1 MYADRKKQVPRR
13 TKTRTS
19 TQPAEAMDMLLSELG
34 EFGFIDRIASLADDD
49 PRVVV
54 GIGDDAAALDLG
66 GPELVIVTTDAHL
79 QGRHFDLAWMTP
91 REVGWRAGA
100 AAISDIAAMGARP
113 VAVFC
118 SCALPPAWPADQ
130 AEELLAGLNEVASSV
145 DAVLA
150 GGDTVAG
157 EQVALDVVV
166 IGSVPRG
173 QELLRSGA
181 RPGQV
186 LAVTGALGATG
197 AALALFA
204 TSGPEAL
211 AREALAPVRERFVHP
226 HPRIEAG
233 RAIAASGRATAAM
246 DISDGLAQD
255 AGHMADRSGVA
266 VVIEAAR
273 VPVADGCA
281 PIADEIGGD
290 ALTWALTGGED
301 FELLVALDEDQVAAL
316 SEMFAVAEVGLTVVG
331 RVEEGAG
338 VTVIGPDGQPME
350 LASDGWEH
358 F

>member
-1 MYADRKKQVPRR
+1 
-13 TKTRTS
+13 
-19 TQPAEAMDMLLSELG
+19 MLLSELG
-34 EFGFIDRIASLADDD
+34 EFGFIDRIAALASDD

-66 GPELVIVTTDAHL
+66 GPELIVVTTDAQV
-79 QGRHFDLAWMTP
+79 QGRHFDLAWMTA

-118 SCALPPAWPADQ
+118 SCALPPSWPADQ
-130 AEELLAGLNEVASSV
+130 AEDLLAGLSEAAGSV
-145 DAVLA
+145 GAVLA
-150 GGDTVAG
+150 GGDTVAS
-157 EQVALDVVV
+157 EEVALDVVV

-197 AALALFA
+197 AAIALLSE
-204 TSGPEAL
+204 SGPDAL
-211 AREALAPVRERFVHP
+211 NRESSAVVRERFVRP

-255 AGHMADRSGVA
+255 AGHIADRSGVA

-273 VPVADGCA
+273 VPVGDGCTA
-281 PIADEIGGD
+281 IADEIGGD
-290 ALTWALTGGED
+290 ALEWALTGGED
-301 FELLVALDEDQVAAL
+301 FELLVTLDEDQVAVAA
-316 SEMFAVAEVGLTVVG
+316 EMSAVAEVGLTVVG

-338 VTVIGPDGQPME
+338 VTVIGLDGQPME
-350 LASDGWEH
+350 LANGGWEH